1 MIEDK
6 EQKQFENEDSIN
18 LSVDDLD
25 RVLSDTSIDEVPM
38 IDLDIDFDSAEN
50 ESDMNELTYDSQSET
65 DIPDDM
71 PQVSLENEDSEE
83 EIIKIDEDLIPE
95 IEAELDDIFL
105 YEKESEY
112 GLLSEGNND
121 TNDNSIGEIK
131 NNLGMRFNDDIT
143 HDKEMRVVL
152 SADDK
157 TEENETLSVD
167 TYNFS
172 KSLQEMEDNTE
183 EFDSET
189 TDIYDDSVS
198 DEFKEDDYENKDS
211 YDETIKIDIEAL
223 QKDLLDLEEAAER
236 LSGSKYHEN
245 DDDELI
251 ALSNDALEALG
262 DLEVN
267 TSNYNINDEIEV
279 DNSIEEDLANI
290 DNIEPSSNF
299 FDDVNLEVSEED
311 LEELANY
318 EDLFNENTE
327 IIKVTGQKLKEILED
342 EEHLKDSLGVTDGNS
357 LDQDDFPKTEEN
369 TDGFFSGDESISL
382 SLDELNLLENEIE
395 ESGPLNDEETESE
408 VLPIEANTVYEF
420 SEENSDGESE
430 TKDESII
437 VDTSN
442 ISRYLE
448 EHDKGPVET
457 DNEAIVSDINDSTFG
472 DVKDISDE
480 TNASYDYG
488 ISSEDAKEIA
498 DISLDDFEPVFS
510 DSQQQESEKP
520 TLQNIDDDKNYA
532 EAKDNIDAAEMETSL
547 TPDFDGGSY
556 GEDIEESQSDF
567 DGAISQDDIDK
578 AVVSYQ
584 EDEDEDSF
592 ERNASEDKLV
602 DSVSLKESD
611 DIKKLLAYLDNLLGD
626 LPEDKIKEFAESK
639 HYDVYAYLMKK
650 FGA

>member
-25 RVLSDTSIDEVPM
+25 RVLSDNSIDEVPM
-38 IDLDIDFDSAEN
+38 IDLDMNFDSAEN
-50 ESDMNELTYDSQSET
+50 ESDTNELSYDSKSET
-65 DIPDDM
+65 DIQDDM
-71 PQVSLENEDSEE
+71 PLVSLESEDSEE

-95 IEAELDDIFL
+95 IEAELDGIFP
-105 YEKESEY
+105 YEEESEH
-112 GLLSEGNND
+112 GLLSEDNKD
-121 TNDNSIGEIK
+121 TNYNSVGAIE

-152 SADDK
+152 SADDE
-157 TEENETLSVD
+157 TEEDETLTLD
-167 TYNFS
+167 THNFS
-172 KSLQEMEDNTE
+172 KSLQEMEGDTE
-183 EFDSET
+183 EFHAKT
-189 TDIYDDSVS
+189 TDINDDSVS

-211 YDETIKIDIEAL
+211 DDETIKIDIEAL

-236 LSGSKYHEN
+236 LSGNKYHEN

-267 TSNYNINDEIEV
+267 TLNDNTNDEIEV

-311 LEELANY
+311 LEELEELASY

-327 IIKVTGQKLKEILED
+327 IIKVTGRKLKEILGND
-342 EEHLKDSLGVTDGNS
+342 GHLKDSLGLTDANS
-357 LDQDDFPKTEEN
+357 LDQDDLSRIEEN
-369 TDGFFSGDESISL
+369 TGGFFSGDESISL
-382 SLDELNLLENEIE
+382 SLDELNLLENQIE
-395 ESGPLNDEETESE
+395 ESGTLNDEETESK
-408 VLPIEANTVYEF
+408 VLPIEADTVYEF

-430 TKDESII
+430 TKEESII

-442 ISRYLE
+442 ILRYLE
-448 EHDKGPVET
+448 EHDKPLVET
-457 DNEAIVSDINDSTFG
+457 DNEAI
-472 DVKDISDE
+472 ISDE
-480 TNASYDYG
+480 DVKEINGETSASYDYG

-510 DSQQQESEKP
+510 DSQQQEYEKG
-520 TLQNIDDDKNYA
+520 TRQNIDDDKSYA
-532 EAKDNIDAAEMETSL
+532 ESKDNIDAAEIETSL
-547 TPDFDGGSY
+547 TPNFDGGSY
-556 GEDIEESQSDF
+556 GEYIEESQSDF
-567 DGAISQDDIDK
+567 DGAISQEDIDK

-592 ERNASEDKLV
+592 ERSASEDNLV
-602 DSVSLKESD
+602 DSVSIKESD

-639 HYDVYAYLMKK
+639 HYDIYAYLMKR
-650 FGA
+650 FGV